1 MVPESVTMPTLSDD
15 FAAAFFEHPVN
26 ERAAASA
33 TKRTARV
40 FFISVYPLLS
50 ALSRRFVM
58 YKNTTLRRKTSQEK
72 GCFLDVYYR
81 SCGFCVLIKIRQI
94 VQRFDLYEVSGSEM
108 RCRNVHGERQS
119 QTAARVVA
127 DAVTG
132 KRNRITDY
140 ANKEGMRDKGWGIWD
155 Q

>member
-50 ALSRRFVM
+50 ALCRRFVM

-72 GCFLDVYYR
+72 DSFSHVYYR
-81 SCGFCVLIKIRQI
+81 CCGFCVFIKIGQI
-94 VQRFDLYEVSGSEM
+94 MQRFDLYEVSGSKM
-108 RCRNVHGERQS
+108 RCGNVHGERQS
-119 QTAARVVA
+119 QTAACVVA

-132 KRNRITDY
+132 KKNRITDY
-140 ANKEGMRDKGWGIWD
+140 SDKEGRGIREEG
-155 Q
+155 